1 MPDIENFQEAARHCF
16 ELAKT
21 LGFAEEDV
29 ALEAFE
35 LLVGNEYDRMSA
47 HALGVRL

>member
-1 MPDIENFQEAARHCF
+1 MPEIENFQEAAHQCF

-21 LGFAEEDV
+21 LGLVEQDI

-35 LLVGNEYDRMSA
+35 MLVGNEYDHMSA